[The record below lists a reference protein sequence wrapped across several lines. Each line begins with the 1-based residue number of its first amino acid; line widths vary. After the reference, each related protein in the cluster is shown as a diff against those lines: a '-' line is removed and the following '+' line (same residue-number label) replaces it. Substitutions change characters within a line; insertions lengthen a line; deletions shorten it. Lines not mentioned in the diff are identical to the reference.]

1 MCRILAYVGDPLAL
15 DEPLFGADRALVRQ
29 AVDPQ
34 LMSLLNLGGF
44 GLVAWDGT
52 SEEPE
57 RPFSYRT
64 EHLPVYDRNLKAL
77 AEKVRATALLA
88 HVRGVVYDPAEVV
101 GPHNVHPFQ
110 FAGTSIAMAQNGD
123 LYDFARMRYD
133 LVEHIT
139 PELARRIEGTTD
151 TEWLY
156 ALVLSQLDDPGGP
169 VDAATAAGAIE
180 RALEIVREARARHGI
195 AIQSPVEP
203 RGVRRPLAHRDAV
216 RLRLRLVPRRR
227 LVLRQR
233 ARARLHVAV
242 VQRRPGLRDR
252 RRRVAGARRLG
263 DAIDPRGL
271 GAVDARPRDVVRG
284 ARVLPDQRG
293 ARRRRAPDRLRGAGR
308 MRGSPTPEDL
318 SSIALLRGMAP
329 EALADLAP
337 FFGHRSFAAGEALF
351 AEGEPGDW
359 MLLLASGR
367 VEVGRRMP
375 GNLRRTVAHVGPG
388 EALGEL
394 ALISRRPRSAGV
406 RAVEESTA
414 WQLDSRAFELLR
426 RDGRAVAI
434 ELTRRIGD
442 SALARLR
449 RLYATIAATLEEG
462 AELRRG
468 PGRAPPLGDLC
479 PAPPDHES
487 HLRGTMLFRDLPPG
501 AATHLSQGSRPLAVP
516 RGTLLAAEGLP
527 PDALLVVVRG
537 ALESTIRRGHRF
549 QRVGLAG
556 PGRAACHLG
565 VLDAGPSPVDVRARE
580 HSIVLAVPRRRLD
593 ELLSSAAGLDRDLT
607 SAIEV
612 DVVRALQ
619 VAERPHA
626 AMTTAHV
633 RAEVMAA

>member
-1 MCRILAYVGDPLAL
+1 
-15 DEPLFGADRALVRQ
+15 
-29 AVDPQ
+29 
-34 LMSLLNLGGF
+34 
-44 GLVAWDGT
+44 
-52 SEEPE
+52 
-57 RPFSYRT
+57 
-64 EHLPVYDRNLKAL
+64 
-77 AEKVRATALLA
+77 
-88 HVRGVVYDPAEVV
+88 
-101 GPHNVHPFQ
+101 
-110 FAGTSIAMAQNGD
+110 
-123 LYDFARMRYD
+123 
-133 LVEHIT
+133 
-139 PELARRIEGTTD
+139 
-151 TEWLY
+151 
-156 ALVLSQLDDPGGP
+156 
-169 VDAATAAGAIE
+169 
-180 RALEIVREARARHGI
+180 
-195 AIQSPVEP
+195 
-203 RGVRRPLAHRDAV
+203 
-216 RLRLRLVPRRR
+216 
-227 LVLRQR
+227 
-233 ARARLHVAV
+233 
-242 VQRRPGLRDR
+242 
-252 RRRVAGARRLG
+252 
-263 DAIDPRGL
+263 
-271 GAVDARPRDVVRG
+271 
-284 ARVLPDQRG
+284 
-293 ARRRRAPDRLRGAGR
+293 

-375 GNLRRTVAHVGPG
+375 GNLRRTIAHVGPG